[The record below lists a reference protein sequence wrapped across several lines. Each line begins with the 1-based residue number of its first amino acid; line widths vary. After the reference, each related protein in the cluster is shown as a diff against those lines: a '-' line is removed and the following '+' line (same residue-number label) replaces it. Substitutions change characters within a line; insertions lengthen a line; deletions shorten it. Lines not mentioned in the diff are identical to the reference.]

1 NQQKNAGCGGVPQE
15 LPYKHRHE
23 ERGVHGLRP
32 LGPDIARPLSAT
44 AVAARDRRRR
54 NDTADGDGHPA
65 AHHPRGVPQVPV
77 SGGDGEAGGW

>member
-1 NQQKNAGCGGVPQE
+1 GCGGVPQE

-32 LGPDIARPLSAT
+32 LGTDIARHIPAT

-54 NDTADGDGHPA
+54 NDTANGDGHPTEN
-65 AHHPRGVPQVPV
+65 HTRGVPQVQA
-77 SGGDGEAGGW
+77 GGGNSEAGGW